1 MPLDRIIESGA
12 GSLQIL
18 LTQKIPKE
26 EGMYEFFL
34 ILMAALGIAALV
46 IMYFDTK
53 NAPPEDT
60 SSETCKKQPPYID
73 PWFGC

>member
-1 MPLDRIIESGA
+1 
-12 GSLQIL
+12 
-18 LTQKIPKE
+18 
-26 EGMYEFFL
+26 MYEFFL